1 MALSNSQKA
10 TLKHLAA
17 AGDMTAKALVDGVKD
32 MVLSAA
38 AEVADSIKVTGQMV
52 DGAGNPLMGVQNV
65 LVQSVPVSGT
75 GLLTDGGAGVAK
87 AGSGSTSMWFET
99 DATGKFQV
107 DVANAVAEQNLVQ
120 VTTDNGDVA
129 QIVLTFA

>member
-1 MALSNSQKA
+1 MKLSATQSA

-32 MVLSAA
+32 ITLSAA

-52 DGAGNPLMGVQNV
+52 DGVGNPMQGVQNV
-65 LVQSVPVSGT
+65 LIKSVPIAGT

-87 AGSGSTSMWFET
+87 AGSGTTEMWFQT
-99 DATGKFQV
+99 DAAGKFQV

-129 QIVLTFA
+129 QLVLTFA

>member
-32 MVLSAA
+32 MVLSKAVEAA
-38 AEVADSIKVTGQMV
+38 NVIKVTGQMV
-52 DGAGNPLMGVQNV
+52 DGAGNPMMGVQNV
-65 LVQSVPVSGT
+65 LIQSMPIAGAGT
-75 GLLTDGGAGVAK
+75 MTDGGAGVVK
-87 AGSGSTSMWFET
+87 AGSASLSMWMQT

-107 DVANAVAEQNLVQ
+107 DVLNVVAEDNLVQ

-129 QIVLTFA
+129 QLVLTFA

>member
-1 MALSNSQKA
+1 MRLSANTAA

-17 AGDMTAKALVDGVKD
+17 AGDKVAQAIVQGNMD
-32 MVLSAA
+32 MVLTAGAEAA
-38 AEVADSIKVTGQMV
+38 NSITVTGQMV
-52 DGAGNPLMGVQNV
+52 DGVGNPVPGVKNV
-65 LVQSVPVSGT
+65 RVVSMPIAGT

-87 AGSGSTSMWFET
+87 AGSGTTAMWFQT

-107 DVANAVAEQNLVQ
+107 AVANAAAEQNLLQ

-129 QIVLTFA
+129 QLVLTFA